1 MLNSTVTCSSFHW
14 LSFPQWS
21 GGWTWAKGWGG
32 ILHRPLH
39 CHFSSHMK
47 EWKWC
52 LLYPLACFLS
62 VSNSTSYSKILNSN
76 TIKTLESH
84 NATVGFF
91 SDKHCEW
98 WQFHNFRLQTAA
110 VKHNQKKTKLIST
123 VFFFSSCSVRKI
135 GKNFIAF
142 FFFVNIA
149 LYLKN
154 VPWDMDVLL

>member
-76 TIKTLESH
+76 TIKTLENH

-142 FFFVNIA
+142 FF
-149 LYLKN
+149 
-154 VPWDMDVLL
+154 LLT

>member
-91 SDKHCEW
+91 SDEHYEW

-142 FFFVNIA
+142 FF
-149 LYLKN
+149 
-154 VPWDMDVLL
+154 LLT